1 MPVIREV
8 EIEKEIIRE
17 IVREVHHKE
26 DSDKIDDTDIST
38 DDNGRYR
45 IFSMVSNP
53 DDIETEDSLTTE
65 FS

>member
-1 MPVIREV
+1 M
-8 EIEKEIIRE
+8 
-17 IVREVHHKE
+17 REVHHKE